1 MEVFM
6 SERDLFDEIA
16 RVAYDL
22 WERTGCIHGRD
33 IEHWC
38 EAEQIV
44 VSRMIP
50 IEEEKPKKAMT
61 PRKTP
66 TKTKTATKSTGAS
79 TKARKSSGSSKKA

>member
-1 MEVFM
+1 M
-6 SERDLFDEIA
+6 SEKDLFDEIA
-16 RVAYDL
+16 RIAYDL
-22 WERTGCIHGRD
+22 WERTGYIHGRD

-44 VSRMIP
+44 ISRMIP
-50 IEEEKPKKAMT
+50 IEEEKSKKAMA

-66 TKTKTATKSTGAS
+66 TKTKTATKSTGAA